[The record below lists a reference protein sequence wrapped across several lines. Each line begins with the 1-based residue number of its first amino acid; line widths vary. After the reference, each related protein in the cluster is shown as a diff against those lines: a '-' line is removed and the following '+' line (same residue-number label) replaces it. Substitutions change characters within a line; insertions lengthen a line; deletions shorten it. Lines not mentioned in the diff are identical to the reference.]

1 MCSGHSLKWAGLGG
15 SSAENGAVARQ
26 RLLKIF
32 TKPQR
37 TELGHQSKNID
48 SPVVL

>member
-1 MCSGHSLKWAGLGG
+1 MFSGHSLKWAGLGG
-15 SSAENGAVARQ
+15 SSAENGAVAGQ

-37 TELGHQSKNID
+37 TDLATK
-48 SPVVL
+48 VKT